1 MATTLVSVGLG
12 WYIVRVLLIANPN
25 STSQSDRLFRRIIP
39 LLRSVGGLRLTARFT
54 HHSGH
59 AEAICTGLTR
69 RDWDVIVVV
78 GGDGTVHEAVNG
90 LLGPVGGKARD
101 PLGLPALAVIP
112 TGSANVFA
120 RALGFPPDPVLAA
133 RRLAGL
139 LRADL
144 RRPICLGTWNDR
156 WFAVNAGF
164 GMDADVVARVHDARQ
179 HGFAATPLRYL
190 RVSLLV
196 WLRARRDPPH
206 IDVHARSADGR
217 ELNLRDVP
225 LFVASNTNPW
235 TFLGPLP
242 VVTNP
247 RNSFDQ
253 GLGLFGLTS
262 LRGVRG
268 AASMLHLVG
277 FGHRTFFEEWI
288 RGRTVQFDDA
298 ADVEL
303 RCRRPQRFQA
313 DGEYVG
319 EFAAAVLGSRTNA
332 IEVFAPKQAYPVAR
346 SRWKVLRD
354 GVRII
359 GSLTR
364 YRKHRQGRDLPGAPG
379 RWGAPPRRRWSRRT
393 C

>member
-1 MATTLVSVGLG
+1 M
-12 WYIVRVLLIANPN
+12 RVLLIANPN

-39 LLRSVGGLRLTARFT
+39 LLRSVKGLRLTARFT
-54 HHSGH
+54 HRPGH
-59 AEAICTGLTR
+59 AEEICSGLTR
-69 RDWDVIVVV
+69 GDWDVVVAV
-78 GGDGTVHEAVNG
+78 GGDGTVYEVVNG
-90 LLGPVGGKARD
+90 LLGPVSGQVRD
-101 PLGLPALAVIP
+101 AHRLPALAVIP

-120 RALGFPPDPVLAA
+120 RALGFPPDPVSSTK
-133 RRLAGL
+133 RLAEL

-164 GMDADVVARVHDARQ
+164 GMDADVVARVHDARR

-196 WLRARRDPPH
+196 WVRARREPPH
-206 IDVHARSADGR
+206 IDVHAHSADGR
-217 ELNLRDVP
+217 ELRLQDVP

-268 AASMLHLVG
+268 AASMLHLIG

-288 RGRTVQFDDA
+288 RGGTVQFDDA
-298 ADVEL
+298 TDVSL

-319 EFAAAVLGSRTNA
+319 EFADAVLGSRTNV

-346 SRWKVLRD
+346 SRWKVMRD
-354 GVRII
+354 SVRILS
-359 GSLTR
+359 SLTR
-364 YRKHRQGRDLPGAPG
+364 YRRRRPARGLPGA
-379 RWGAPPRRRWSRRT
+379 R
-393 C
+393 

>member
-1 MATTLVSVGLG
+1 M
-12 WYIVRVLLIANPN
+12 RVLLIANPN

-39 LLRSVGGLRLTARFT
+39 LLRSVKGLRLTGRFT

-59 AEAICTGLTR
+59 AEEICRGLTR
-69 RDWDVIVVV
+69 QDWDAVVVV

-90 LLGPVGGKARD
+90 LLGPVGGQTRD
-101 PLGLPALAVIP
+101 PRELPVLAVIP

-120 RALGFPPDPVLAA
+120 RALGFPPDPVASTK
-133 RRLAGL
+133 RLAEL

-144 RRPICLGTWNDR
+144 RRTICLGTWNDR

-164 GMDADVVARVHDARQ
+164 GMDADVIARVHDARQ

-196 WLRARRDPPH
+196 WARARRDPPR
-206 IDVHARSADGR
+206 IDVHAVGADGR
-217 ELNLRDVP
+217 ELQLRDVP

-268 AASMLHLVG
+268 VASMLHLIG
-277 FGHRTFFEEWI
+277 FGHRTFFEDWI

-303 RCRRPQRFQA
+303 RCRRPQGFQA
-313 DGEYVG
+313 DGEYLG
-319 EFAAAVLGSRTNA
+319 EFAEAVLGSRPNA
-332 IEVFAPKQAYPVAR
+332 IEVFAPKQAYPVTR
-346 SRWKVLRD
+346 TRWKVLRD
-354 GVRII
+354 SVRIL
-359 GSLTR
+359 GSLTL
-364 YRKHRQGRDLPGAPG
+364 YRT
-379 RWGAPPRRRWSRRT
+379 RRRGRGRPGER
-393 C
+393 